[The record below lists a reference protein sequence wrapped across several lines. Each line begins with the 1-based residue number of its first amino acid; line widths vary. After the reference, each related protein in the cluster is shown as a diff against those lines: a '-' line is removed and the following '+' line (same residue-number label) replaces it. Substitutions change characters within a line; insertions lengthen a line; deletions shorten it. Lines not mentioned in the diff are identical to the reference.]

1 MVLKAVQP
9 LRVKMPDGLRAFVP
23 GETITLL
30 DLVGRRLLEL
40 APQRVEVVEPQAIH
54 PGVWC
59 EWWSP
64 LLGHCT
70 GQVVSLTVGGYVV
83 TNHSVIGSHE
93 QVEIPVAWLCG
104 VYREQQT
111 PY

>member
-1 MVLKAVQP
+1 MGATGLLSKKTGHQIGHVLGVTHHVAKHYIVGQLESSRYAGPKAIQ
-9 LRVKMPDGLRAFVP
+9 
-23 GETITLL
+23 
-30 DLVGRRLLEL
+30 
-40 APQRVEVVEPQAIH
+40 

-83 TNHSVIGSHE
+83 TNHSVIGPHE